1 LNAVNGKKRSDLK
14 EDQMDGAEERLA
26 RAAGGDQAAFAE
38 LVREHQSMVFSLA
51 RRILKNT
58 AIAEESAQEVFIDL
72 YRSLGDI
79 QSPAHLVFWLRK
91 VTSHRCIDRFRS
103 ERRRLEESVEE
114 LPEVGV
120 GTRDSDP
127 LLSRTLRSL
136 VASLPEMPRAI
147 VTLRYQEELE
157 PSEIAAILDLPV
169 NTVKSHLRRSLAML
183 REKAVRTLG
192 KVEV

>member
-1 LNAVNGKKRSDLK
+1 MVITGTRLK
-14 EDQMDGAEERLA
+14 EEPMDRAKEALA
-26 RAAGGDQAAFAE
+26 RAAGGDHAAFAE

-51 RRILKNT
+51 RRILRNSAT
-58 AIAEESAQEVFIDL
+58 AEESAQEVFLEL
-72 YRSLGDI
+72 YRNLGGI

-91 VTSHRCIDRFRS
+91 VTTHRCIDRFRR

-114 LPEVGV
+114 LPEAIVGANEA
-120 GTRDSDP
+120 DP

-157 PSEIAAILDLPV
+157 PSEIASILELPL
-169 NTVKSHLRRSLAML
+169 NTVKSHLRRSLAIL
-183 REKAVRTLG
+183 REKAGRTLG